1 MKSID
6 GFLSRYSKNN
16 TIKSYRASVYMFLD
30 FYYGKVRQ
38 GARATKEERKEYEEL
53 NKKYFSEE
61 HDYLDEL
68 IRFVVWMDG
77 KPPATIKVK
86 ISGVK
91 EWLSYNEIELTPR
104 QLKTLQHKLPN
115 SSRGWTDEK
124 DIERDTLK
132 QILSHTDEKGR
143 ALILTLASSGMRIGE
158 LLKINFDDMDLSSD
172 PPEITVRGEYTKS
185 GQRRTVFI
193 SKEAKQSIDEWLKIR
208 DSYLLSSVNRNKG
221 LIENGEAKAKQI
233 EDDRIFPFSDSTVR
247 ELWANALR
255 KSELNDRDPST
266 GRLKYRIHGMRKFFR
281 SQLALSCP
289 VDIVESLMGHEG
301 YLTDAYRRYT
311 QKQLGEYYL
320 KGEHHL
326 TVFESGDLAEIQESL
341 RDTQMAMFGYK
352 SSLDEKDE
360 LITHMGKKI
369 EMLERRIFEVGDVDR
384 LIDLVLE
391 NLMESEEKREK
402 FIEMLGSG

>member
-1 MKSID
+1 MTMRSID
-6 GFLSRYSKNN
+6 GFLSRYSKHN
-16 TIKSYRASVYMFLD
+16 TIKSYRASIYMFLD
-30 FYYGKVRQ
+30 FFYGKVRQ
-38 GARATKEERKEYEEL
+38 GSRATKEERKKYEEL

-61 HDYLDEL
+61 HDHLDDL
-68 IRFVVWMDG
+68 IRFIVWMDG

-91 EWLSYNEIELTPR
+91 EWLSYNEIELTQR
-104 QLKTLQHKLPN
+104 QLKALQHKLPN
-115 SSRGWTDEK
+115 NSRGWTDEK
-124 DIERDTLK
+124 DLEKDTLK

-158 LLKINFDDMDLSSD
+158 LLQIKFDDMDLSSD

-193 SKEAKQSIDEWLKIR
+193 SKEAKLIIEEWLKIR

-233 EDDRIFPFSDSTVR
+233 EDDRIFPFSDGTVR

-255 KSELNDRDPST
+255 KSELYDRDSST
-266 GRLKYRIHGMRKFFR
+266 GRLKYRIHGLRKFFR
-281 SQLALSCP
+281 SQLALSSP

-301 YLTDAYRRYT
+301 YLTQAYRRYT

-326 TVFESGDLAEIQESL
+326 TIFESGDLAEIQESL
-341 RDTQMAMFGYK
+341 RDTQMAMSGYK

-360 LITHMGKKI
+360 LITRMGEKI
-369 EMLERRIFEVGDVDR
+369 EMLEKRILEVEKVDG
-384 LIDLVLE
+384 LVDLVI
-391 NLMESEEKREK
+391 EKMMRDDK
-402 FIEMLGSG
+402 ARNQLTKLLS